1 MAAPLDTE
9 TASSA
14 NDGEPV
20 RRSVEVE
27 YWVIDERGRLT
38 EPGDLLE
45 ASPGV
50 EREFVAP
57 LLEIKTTPCE
67 STDELRDELFGR
79 LGRVLRRAED
89 RGKRLVPLGTPI
101 HSGSIEDRPNE
112 RTRIQDRVLGENFE
126 YVRHCAGTHI
136 HIEQQPGREID
147 QLNALVAL
155 DPALALVNSSPYSGG
170 TKLAA
175 GARSQLYRR
184 LAYAALPHQGELW
197 PYVPDREAWARRV
210 DRCYEEFLTEAA
222 ISGLDRDTVESHFEP
237 EGTVWTPI
245 KLRDRFSTVE
255 WRSPDTALPSQVVR
269 LADEIAG
276 IVEHAT
282 DVDVRIEG
290 ETGRVTDDSIVLP
303 EFEALKSYVDAAIR
317 DGLSSGTVRSYL
329 ERMGFDVAAYDP
341 LSHELLA
348 TAEPTSSEARALR
361 TQYAERLEQDLSRGA
376 RSTPIG
382 GRERPNNID
391 ENSFRSNSR

>member
-1 MAAPLDTE
+1 MVVTLDTE
-9 TASSA
+9 TEFT
-14 NDGEPV
+14 NEGGPI
-20 RRSVEVE
+20 RRSVEIE

-50 EREFVAP
+50 EEEFVAP

-79 LGRVLRRAED
+79 LGRVLRRAEEQ
-89 RGKRLVPLGTPI
+89 GKRLVPLATPI
-101 HSGSIEDRPNE
+101 HHGPIEDRPNE

-147 QLNALVAL
+147 QLNTLIAL
-155 DPALALVNSSPYSGG
+155 DPALALVNSSPYFGG

-184 LAYAALPHQGELW
+184 LAYAALAHQGELW
-197 PYVPDREAWARRV
+197 PYAADRKTWARRV
-210 DRCYEEFLTEAA
+210 DRCYEEFLTEAV
-222 ISGLDRDTVESHFEP
+222 ISGFDQQYVQSHFEP
-237 EGTVWTPI
+237 EGTAWTPV

-276 IVEHAT
+276 IVGHAT
-282 DVDVRIEG
+282 EVDVRIEG
-290 ETGRVTDDSIVLP
+290 ETGRVTSDSIVLP
-303 EFEALKSYVDAAIR
+303 EFEALRSSVDTAIR
-317 DGLSSGTVRSYL
+317 DGLSSSMVRSYL
-329 ERMGFDVAAYDP
+329 GRMGFDVSAYDP
-341 LSHELLA
+341 LSHDLLA
-348 TAEPTSSEARALR
+348 TAEPTRSETRTLR
-361 TQYAERLEQDLSRGA
+361 IQYADRLEQDLSRGA
-376 RSTPIG
+376 PSTASDGQAHPSSD
-382 GRERPNNID
+382 ESSFRPN
-391 ENSFRSNSR
+391 SR

>member
-1 MAAPLDTE
+1 MAAPSDTE
-9 TASSA
+9 TASSS

-20 RRSVEVE
+20 RRSVELE
-27 YWVIDERGRLT
+27 YWIIDDRGRLT
-38 EPGDLLE
+38 EPGDLLD

-57 LLEIKTTPCE
+57 LLEIKTTPCA

-89 RGKRLVPLGTPI
+89 QGKRLVPLATPI
-101 HSGSIEDRPNE
+101 HHGPIEDRPNE

-147 QLNALVAL
+147 QLNTLIAL
-155 DPALALVNSSPYSGG
+155 DPALALVNSSPYFRG

-184 LAYAALPHQGELW
+184 LAYAALPHQGKLW
-197 PYVPDREAWARRV
+197 PYAADRETWARRV
-210 DRCYEEFLTEAA
+210 DRCYEEFLTEAV
-222 ISGLDRDTVESHFEP
+222 ISGFDQQYVRSHFEP
-237 EGTVWTPI
+237 EGTAWTPV

-255 WRSPDTALPSQVVR
+255 WRSPDTALPCQVVR

-276 IVEHAT
+276 IVGHAT
-282 DVDVRIEG
+282 EVDVRIEG
-290 ETGRVTDDSIVLP
+290 ETGRVTSDSIVLP
-303 EFEALKSYVDAAIR
+303 EFDALESSVDAAIR
-317 DGLSSGTVRSYL
+317 DGLSSASVRSYL
-329 ERMGFDVAAYDP
+329 ERMGFDIAAYDP
-341 LSHELLA
+341 LSTELA
-348 TAEPTSSEARALR
+348 TVGEPTSAEARALR
-361 TQYAERLEQDLSRGA
+361 LRYAERLERDLSRGV
-376 RSTPIG
+376 RSTSVDP
-382 GRERPNNID
+382 REHPPNAD
-391 ENSFRSNSR
+391 ERT

>member
-1 MAAPLDTE
+1 MAAPLDTA
-9 TASSA
+9 TSS

-27 YWVIDERGRLT
+27 YWVIDDRGRLT
-38 EPGDLLE
+38 EPGDLLD

-67 STDELRDELFGR
+67 STAALRDELFDR

-89 RGKRLVPLGTPI
+89 RGKRLVPLATPI
-101 HSGSIEDRPNE
+101 HHGPIEDRPSE

-147 QLNALVAL
+147 QLNTLIAL
-155 DPALALVNSSPYSGG
+155 DPALALVNSSPYFGT

-184 LAYAALPHQGELW
+184 LAYAALSHQGGLW
-197 PYVPDREAWARRV
+197 PYAADRETWARRV

-222 ISGLDRDTVESHFEP
+222 IAGLDRDTVESHFEP
-237 EGTVWTPI
+237 EGTAWTPI

-276 IVEHAT
+276 LVGHAT
-282 DVDVRIEG
+282 EVDVRIEG
-290 ETGRVTDDSIVLP
+290 ETGRVTSDSIVLP
-303 EFEALKSYVDAAIR
+303 EFEALEPYVDAAIR
-317 DGLSSGTVRSYL
+317 DGLSSSSVRSYL
-329 ERMGFDVAAYDP
+329 ERMGFNVAAYDP
-341 LSHELLA
+341 LSTELA
-348 TAEPTSSEARALR
+348 AVGEPTNAEARSLR
-361 TQYAERLEQDLSRGA
+361 LRYADRLERDLSRGV
-376 RSTPIG
+376 RSMSVDP
-382 GRERPNNID
+382 REHRPSAD
-391 ENSFRSNSR
+391 ERTSRSDSR

>member
-1 MAAPLDTE
+1 MAVPLDTE
-9 TASSA
+9 TEST
-14 NDGEPV
+14 NEGGLI

-27 YWVIDERGRLT
+27 YWVIDERGQLT

-50 EREFVAP
+50 EGEFVAP

-79 LGRVLRRAED
+79 LGRVLRRAEEQ
-89 RGKRLVPLGTPI
+89 GKRLVPLGTPI
-101 HSGSIEDRPNE
+101 HCGPIEDRPNE

-126 YVRHCAGTHI
+126 YVRHCAGTHV

-147 QLNALVAL
+147 QLNTLVAL
-155 DPALALVNSSPYSGG
+155 DPALALVNSTPFFRG
-170 TKLAA
+170 TKLAT

-184 LAYAALPHQGELW
+184 LAYAALPNQGELW
-197 PYVPDREAWARRV
+197 PYVPDRKAWARRV
-210 DRCYEEFLTEAA
+210 DRCYEAFLTEAVIA
-222 ISGLDRDTVESHFEP
+222 GFDREYVQSHFEP
-237 EGTVWTPI
+237 EGTAWTPV

-282 DVDVRIEG
+282 DVGVRIEG
-290 ETGRVTDDSIVLP
+290 ETGHVRNDSVVLP
-303 EFEALKSYVDAAIR
+303 EFEALRSYVDAAIR
-317 DGLSSGTVRSYL
+317 DGLSSGSVRSYL
-329 ERMGFDVAAYDP
+329 GRMGFDVSAYDP
-341 LSHELLA
+341 LSPELA
-348 TAEPTSSEARALR
+348 AMGEPTRSEARALR
-361 TQYAERLEQDLSRGA
+361 LRYADRLEQDLSRGA
-376 RSTPIG
+376 PSTASDGQAHPSSD
-382 GRERPNNID
+382 ESSFRPN
-391 ENSFRSNSR
+391 SR